1 VKVLVFAHR
10 LEVGGTQQNAIE
22 LTATL
27 RDRHGFEPV
36 LFAEPGPAAQLVD
49 EHRLRVIRAP
59 AAGVHPSPAR
69 GRALRAVVRE
79 ERPDLVHVWDWPQC
93 LDAYYAVHMQW
104 RTPILCT
111 VMSMVVPRLIPLRL
125 HTTFGTP
132 DLVKQAQAAGRPDV
146 DLLLPPV
153 DVRANAPEGALPAD
167 SAAAFRSAWA
177 VRDDDVLLVIVGRLV
192 SWMKLE
198 GLRRSIEAVRVLGRE
213 LPLRLAIVGDGT
225 ARHEVAAH
233 ASRVNAELGRE
244 AVVLTGEQVDPR
256 PAYAAADIVL
266 GMGGSSLRGLAFGKP
281 LIVLGEHG
289 FSKPF
294 TAATAP
300 WFLEH
305 GMYGLG
311 PGVDPAADPLAEQL
325 RDIAT
330 QPDRWAESGAF
341 GREFVLGHFALDVVS
356 DRLAECCQRVAG
368 RRASRGGVAVDAVRT
383 GAMNALRLARSAPP
397 PAAWRPGRGAGTASA
412 AG

>member
-1 VKVLVFAHR
+1 VKVLIYAHR
-10 LEVGGTQQNAIE
+10 LEIGGTQQNAIE
-22 LTATL
+22 LAAAL

-36 LFAEPGPAAQLVD
+36 LYAEPGPAAQLALD
-49 EHRLRVIRAP
+49 RGLRLIPAP

-69 GRALRAVVRE
+69 ARGLRAAVRQ

-93 LDAYYAVHMQW
+93 LDAFYGVHVPW
-104 RTPILCT
+104 RTPLLCT
-111 VMSMVVPRLIPLRL
+111 VMSMVVPRLIPLGL

-132 DLVKQAQAAGRPDV
+132 ELVERARAAGRPRV

-153 DVRANAPEGALPAD
+153 DVRADAPHGALPAD
-167 SAAAFRSAWA
+167 AAGAFRSACG

-198 GLRRSIEAVRVLGRE
+198 SLRRAIEAVRVLGRD

-225 ARHEVAAH
+225 ARDEVAAS

-244 AVVLTGEQVDPR
+244 AVVLAGALVDPR

-281 LIVLGEHG
+281 LVVLGERG
-289 FSKPF
+289 FSEPF
-294 TAATAP
+294 TPATAP

-311 PGVDPAADPLAEQL
+311 RGPDSSADPLAEQVRRL
-325 RDIAT
+325 AT
-330 QPDRWAESGAF
+330 EPDGWEAAGAF
-341 GREFVLGHFALDVVS
+341 GRGFVLEHFALDVVA
-356 DRLAECCQRVAG
+356 DRLADCCHRVAD
-368 RRASRGGVAVDAVRT
+368 RRTPRGAVAVDAVRT
-383 GAMNALRLARSAPP
+383 GALNALRLARSAPP
-397 PAAWRPGRGAGTASA
+397 PTAWKLTPRSV
-412 AG
+412 